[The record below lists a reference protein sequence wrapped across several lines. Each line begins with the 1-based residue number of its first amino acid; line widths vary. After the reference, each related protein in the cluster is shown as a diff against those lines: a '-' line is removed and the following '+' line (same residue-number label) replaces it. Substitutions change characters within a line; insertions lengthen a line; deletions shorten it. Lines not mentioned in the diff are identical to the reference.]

1 MTSATPQVTC
11 FCDSD
16 IVTTAYAVAG
26 LIELAD
32 AGEIQLQFRSR
43 DPAVP
48 RPLGHWVL
56 WLKVDEGSDV
66 YGLAIDCHDR
76 TDYFCTDSLAACRYY
91 FKSNLSA
98 TTFDRVPTEQRSR
111 LRPLGP
117 YFPCRARRDR
127 STTYR
132 WLCGTA
138 NYFRQRLLQSQHRLS
153 LFETLREFRRDVQ
166 RRDRY
171 RSRMPWPAY
180 EIAPAETFNRDSP
193 IVFNPTCWSET
204 EGEEIR
210 RLNQQRAELIV
221 ALRQAFGPRF
231 VGGFRRVGPAY
242 QSYPDAVESRTL
254 SHAEHLELL
263 KQSRLAVYTNGK
275 WGCFSWR
282 LAETLATAKCIV
294 SEPIPN
300 DAGTPLDQRVGI
312 TQCQSVDEIVTTLDR
327 LSKSPDEVLEQSH
340 RAYAYYVGR
349 VRPDV
354 RMRALLAEAAA
365 NTPSAQNN

>member
-1 MTSATPQVTC
+1 MTAKTPQVTC

-32 AGEIQLQFRSR
+32 AGEIELEFRSR

-56 WLKVDEGSDV
+56 WLKIDDGTST
-66 YGLAIDCHDR
+66 YGVAIDCHDR
-76 TDYFCTDSLAACRYY
+76 TDYFCVDSLAACRCY
-91 FKSNLSA
+91 FKSNLNA
-98 TTFDRVPTEQRSR
+98 TTYDCVPNDRRAL

-117 YFPCRARRDR
+117 YLPCRARRDR

-138 NYFRQRLLQSQHRLS
+138 NYFRQRLVQPNQRLS
-153 LFETLREFRRDVQ
+153 PFEAIREFRRDLQ
-166 RRDRY
+166 RLERY
-171 RSRMPWPAY
+171 RSRLPWPAY
-180 EIAPAETFNRDSP
+180 EIAPVDIVDRNSP
-193 IVFNPTCWSET
+193 ILFNPTCWSES
-204 EGEEIR
+204 EGDEIR
-210 RLNQQRAELIV
+210 HLNEQRAELIV
-221 ALRQAFGPRF
+221 ALRKTFGPRF
-231 VGGFRRVGPAY
+231 VGGFRRVGEAF
-242 QSYPDAVESRTL
+242 QRYPEAVESRTL
-254 SHAEHLELL
+254 THAEHLHLL

-300 DAGTPLDQRVGI
+300 DAGTPLDQRIGI
-312 TQCQSVDEIVTTLDR
+312 TQCQTVDEIVTTLER
-327 LSKSPDEVLEQSH
+327 LSRSPDEVLEQSR
-340 RAYAYYVGR
+340 RAYDYYHGF

-354 RMRALLAEAAA
+354 RMRALLAAAA
-365 NTPSAQNN
+365 AHAPLAQNN